1 VTAAERSLYGTRL
14 TVIVSSKHQLTT
26 AAAAATTGGGISRT
40 FRYVGMMTNYPIG
53 PHVND
58 WAAQKTSYAYVTSSL
73 TTTIY

>member
-26 AAAAATTGGGISRT
+26 AAAATTAGGISRT

-58 WAAQKTSYAYVTSSL
+58 WAAQKTSYAYVTSSP